1 MYLALKICFLS
12 LMLFISACATKKE
25 NVATKNLSYKHESLR
40 AYENAKDYDPK
51 TKTATYKR
59 NFFERHFK
67 HQKTP
72 QEAPQNSGTTNQ
84 TLDNGMRDSS
94 AIQRATMRPYQV
106 GGKWYYPTKVDL
118 GETFDGVA
126 SWYGPNFHAKKTSNG
141 EIYNMYAHTAAHKT
155 LPMNTIVKV
164 INKENNL
171 STIVRIN
178 DRGPFVNNRIID
190 LSNVAARDIDMVK
203 KGTANVRLVI
213 LGFGGVI
220 SKQYEQTFNAH
231 SSKTLQKEF
240 KIGESQKSVSGGR
253 FSLQMGAFRNQLGA
267 RTLADKLEKQ
277 SKNYS
282 VKVVLKNDLYKVLV
296 QGFQSEE
303 EARDF
308 MKNHNQNAILIRE

>member
-1 MYLALKICFLS
+1 MIRLHKFYFIGLAFL
-12 LMLFISACATKKE
+12 IGACATKKE
-25 NVATKNLSYKHESLR
+25 DVIKKNLFYKHESLR
-40 AYENAKDYDPK
+40 AYENARDYDPT

-67 HQKTP
+67 HQETP
-72 QEAPQNSGTTNQ
+72 KQTHTASNENNINS
-84 TLDNGMRDSS
+84 GMRDSN

-118 GETFDGVA
+118 GESFDGIA

-190 LSNVAARDIDMVK
+190 LSNAAARDIDMVK
-203 KGTANVRLVI
+203 KGTANVRLII

-220 SKQYEQTFNAH
+220 SKQYEQSFNTNP
-231 SSKTLQKEF
+231 SKTLKKEF
-240 KIGESQKSVSGGR
+240 KVGESQKSVSGGK
-253 FSLQMGAFRNQLGA
+253 FSLQMGAFKRKEGA
-267 RTLADKLEKQ
+267 LELAEKLQAKH
-277 SKNYS
+277 KAYS
-282 VKVVLKNDLYKVLV
+282 TKITHINDFYKVLI

-308 MKNHNQNAILIRE
+308 ASSHNKNAILIRE

>member
-1 MYLALKICFLS
+1 MRKYPISLLILALI
-12 LMLFISACATKKE
+12 MSACAHKSEDQVVK
-25 NVATKNLSYKHESLR
+25 KNLFYKHESLR
-40 AYENAKDYDPK
+40 AYENARDYDPT

-67 HQKTP
+67 HQEIP
-72 QEAPQNSGTTNQ
+72 QTNNTTNQ
-84 TLDNGMRDSS
+84 ALDSGMRDSS

-118 GETFDGVA
+118 GENFDGIA

-190 LSNVAARDIDMVK
+190 LSNAAARDIDMVK
-203 KGTANVRLVI
+203 KGTANVRLII
-213 LGFGGVI
+213 LGFGGII
-220 SKQYEQTFNAH
+220 SKQYEQTFNAN
-231 SSKTLQKEF
+231 SSKTLHKEF
-240 KIGESQKSVSGGR
+240 KVGESQKSVSGGR
-253 FSLQMGAFRNQLGA
+253 FSLQMGAFRRKEGA
-267 RTLADKLEKQ
+267 LELAEKLKTEY
-277 SKNYS
+277 KNYS
-282 VKVVLKNDLYKVLV
+282 TKIIEINGLNKVLM

-303 EARDF
+303 EAKDF
-308 MKNHNQNAILIRE
+308 ASSHHKGAILVRE